1 MARISLGGGGE
12 YVRSGSWAQVQRSN
26 DKRIIAADMD
36 REFNDV
42 VAALTAINKKAAPT
56 PGRGTQALPSYTFG
70 GDTDT
75 GMYSPGANT
84 VALSTGNT
92 EALKVSWDGTDGT
105 LTLFGDTTDEFLGLD
120 TIKTNV
126 ATAKSAAD
134 AAKSAADAAD
144 TKAAA
149 ADTKAAAARTT
160 ANSANTKAAAA
171 KTTADAAQTTANSA
185 NTKISAVEAVIDG
198 ITDVV
203 FTTQTSFDG
212 ITPTSTIM
220 YFIEEE

>member
-105 LTLFGDTTDEFLGLD
+105 LTLFGDTADEFLGLD

-160 ANSANTKAAAA
+160 ANSANTKAS
-171 KTTADAAQTTANSA
+171 AAQTTANSA

-212 ITPTSTIM
+212 ITPTATIM

>member
-36 REFNDV
+36 QEFNDV

-105 LTLFGDTTDEFLGLD
+105 LTLFGDTADEFLGLD

-134 AAKSAADAAD
+134 AAD

-149 ADTKAAAARTT
+149 ADTKAAAAQTT

-171 KTTADAAQTTANSA
+171 QTTANSA
-185 NTKISAVEAVIDG
+185 NTKVSAVEAVIDG

-212 ITPTSTIM
+212 LTPTSTIM
-220 YFIEEE
+220 YFIESGG

>member
-105 LTLFGDTTDEFLGLD
+105 LTLFGDTADEFLGLD

-160 ANSANTKAAAA
+160 ANSANTKAS
-171 KTTADAAQTTANSA
+171 AAQTTANSA

-220 YFIEEE
+220 YFIESED